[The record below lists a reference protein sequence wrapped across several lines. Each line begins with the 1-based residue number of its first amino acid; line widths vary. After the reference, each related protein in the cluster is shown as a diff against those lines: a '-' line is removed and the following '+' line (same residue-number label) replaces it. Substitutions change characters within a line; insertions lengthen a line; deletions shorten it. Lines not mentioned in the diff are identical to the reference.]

1 MAGWRPCP
9 GRSDRHCYVLT
20 HRSHDL
26 HCVDTNKLALNCS
39 FKHSL
44 IMKYCS
50 EVRLITFNFDHKLVY
65 VDELRG
71 GGDLGEGRHA
81 QHTAE
86 PVVVLHQA
94 RQRLHIILS

>member
-1 MAGWRPCP
+1 
-9 GRSDRHCYVLT
+9 
-20 HRSHDL
+20 
-26 HCVDTNKLALNCS
+26 
-39 FKHSL
+39 
-44 IMKYCS
+44 MKYCS